1 MQIWISFMYHGN
13 WGKVFDGLQALKSK
27 WMTYKAG
34 SAKVIYLRR
43 WGAHVV
49 AQPQSRHFIPARKEV
64 TDKSLAASQNPL
76 EQSGCSG
83 VA

>member
-1 MQIWISFMYHGN
+1 M
-13 WGKVFDGLQALKSK
+13 DDLQSKEVLKWS
-27 WMTYKAG
+27 TCVG
-34 SAKVIYLRR
+34 
-43 WGAHVV
+43 GGHNVV
-49 AQPQSRHFIPARKEV
+49 AQPQSRHFIPTRKEV